1 MRSITFDF
9 PLALP
14 IGLAL
19 TFVLLAW
26 SIWNFRKR
34 GLSKTRILGLS
45 LLRAAT
51 FLFLVFLAA
60 RPVWIEKQREQK
72 ERKNVLL
79 LVDKSESMSL
89 EENGETRYT
98 RAIQFTRE
106 HLLPGLKDANWKT
119 QPFLFAED
127 AEPVDGQKLVG
138 AKANGKRTNLAR
150 GIARALESS
159 SGNALAV
166 IALTDGAANEKS
178 DNMRALSA
186 LLDSHVPFIGIG
198 FGSDT
203 GVKMLS
209 LQQVEAP
216 PVAAPNTRFEV
227 TAHLETMNVDE
238 LPAFDL
244 VLLRDGNFLQKKTVA
259 ASSGSRFWLESFQVE
274 EKSEGAHNYEIQL
287 ALPDVP
293 GLSSAGTTGSA
304 AVRISSERELRVLY
318 VQGALTWDYKFIGLA
333 LRGDPT
339 IKLTG
344 LTRTSSK
351 SVFRQNVESAG
362 ELLDGFPK
370 TIEGIA
376 PFRVIVL
383 SNLRP
388 SDLSPEQ
395 QELLAKFSGELGG
408 GVLMIGGPET
418 FDSSWRDS
426 RLEQLLPVVFSEGGG
441 VQGLDRPFR
450 LELTEEA
457 LQNPVFQISDSGSL
471 RQAWSRL
478 PKFHQYGRVDSA
490 KPGAQIWALHE
501 SDEGPK
507 GRRILMA
514 SQRYGSGLTAIL
526 TVQNFWLWRLAKD
539 SEPQEF
545 DRFWRQLFRYLAES
559 SRQDVAIHIADQ
571 ELRPDAD
578 IRLVLEKQPSPKDV
592 SATNAKFIARVDDAQ
607 KKVLA
612 EQSLELPT
620 GRPVDFSF
628 HPKTAGLYTVS
639 ILNELKQPIAT
650 RSIEIRDRNVELQNS
665 ARNME
670 NLQQWASLSDGL
682 ALRAEDCRDGAELLA
697 QLKPKLERARQARNA
712 RLPVGVNGWTFAFL
726 IGSLSLEW
734 ALRKRFGLA

>member
-1 MRSITFDF
+1 MRSIIFDF

-19 TFVLLAW
+19 TLGLLGW
-26 SIWNFRKR
+26 SIRSFRKH
-34 GLSKTRILGLS
+34 GLSKSRIA
-45 LLRAAT
+45 LLTTLRGAT
-51 FLFLVFLAA
+51 LLLLVFLGA
-60 RPVWIEKQREQK
+60 RPVWVEKQREQK
-72 ERKNVLL
+72 ERRNILL
-79 LVDKSESMSL
+79 LMDKSESMSL
-89 EENGETRYT
+89 QENEQTRYA
-98 RAIQFTRE
+98 RAIAFTRE
-106 HLLPGLKDANWKT
+106 HLLPGFEEAKLKV

-127 AEPVDGQKLVG
+127 AEPVDGPKLVA
-138 AKANGKRTNLAR
+138 AKADGKRSNLGRA
-150 GIARALESS
+150 IARALESS
-159 SGNALAV
+159 PNALAV

-216 PVAAPNTRFEV
+216 PIAAPNTRFEI
-227 TAHLETMNVDE
+227 TAHLETMNVND

-244 VLLRDGNFLQKKTVA
+244 VLLRDGHFLQKKTVV
-259 ASSGSRFWLESFQVE
+259 ASSGSRFWLESFRVE

-287 ALPDVP
+287 APPNLP
-293 GLSSAGTTGSA
+293 GLARAGTTGSV
-304 AVRISSERELRVLY
+304 AVRIASERELRVLY
-318 VQGALTWDYKFIGLA
+318 VQGALTWDYKFIAMA
-333 LRGDPT
+333 LHGDPT

-351 SVFRQNVESAG
+351 SVFRQNVENAG
-362 ELLDGFPK
+362 ELLEGFPK

-388 SDLSPEQ
+388 VDLSTEQ

-426 RLEQLLPVVFSEGGG
+426 RLEKLLPVIFSENGG
-441 VQGLDRPFR
+441 VQGLDRPFQ
-450 LELTEEA
+450 LELTDEA
-457 LQNPVFQISDSGSL
+457 LQHPVFQISDGGAL
-471 RQAWSRL
+471 RRTWNAL

-490 KPGAQIWALHE
+490 KPGAQVWALHQT
-501 SDEGPK
+501 DEGPK

-514 SQRYGSGLTAIL
+514 SQHYGSGLSAIL

-545 DRFWRQLFRYLAES
+545 DRFWRQLFRFLAES

-571 ELRPDAD
+571 ELRPDVD
-578 IRLVLEKQPSPKDV
+578 IRLVLEKEPSPKDV
-592 SATNAKFIARVDDAQ
+592 TTSKAKFTARVEDAQ
-607 KKVLA
+607 KKILA
-612 EQSLELPT
+612 EQTLELPT

-628 HPKTAGLYTVS
+628 HPKNAGLYTVS
-639 ILNELKQPIAT
+639 ILNELKQPVAT
-650 RSIEIRDRNVELQNS
+650 RSIEIRELNVELQNS

-697 QLKPKLERARQARNA
+697 QLKPKLEQARQSPKVRA
-712 RLPVGVNGWTFAFL
+712 PIGVNGWTFAFL
-726 IGSLSLEW
+726 LGCLSLEW
-734 ALRKRFGLA
+734 GLRKRFGMA